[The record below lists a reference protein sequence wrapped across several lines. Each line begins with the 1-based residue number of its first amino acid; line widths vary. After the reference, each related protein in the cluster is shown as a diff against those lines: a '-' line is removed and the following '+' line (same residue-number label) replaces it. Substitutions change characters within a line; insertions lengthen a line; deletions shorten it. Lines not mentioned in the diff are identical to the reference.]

1 MTILEKIR
9 YSQNGVEESKIH
21 LWKEGVFWVAYEQ
34 SAYSVWLQKHYKA
47 TKKFI
52 KTAAMEVISIAFPQ
66 AALSN
71 FIDIEKECA
80 SSQQDSHIIL
90 TNPKSYTE
98 DEFAA
103 WKASVPLNNRISSKG
118 ELPLVKAETRA
129 FSIETRLRNFDLS
142 NATPMMCMNFV
153 AELKHDF
160 IIN

>member
-9 YSQNGVEESKIH
+9 YSQNGSDVKEIH
-21 LWKEGVFWVAYEQ
+21 IWKEGVFWVAYEQ

-52 KTAAMEVISIAFPQ
+52 KTAAMAVISIGFPQ
-66 AALSN
+66 AALSH

-80 SSQQDSHIIL
+80 SSQQDSHIIFS
-90 TNPKSYTE
+90 NPKQYTE

-103 WKASVPLNNRISSKG
+103 WKASVPLNNRSTSCPI
-118 ELPLVKAETRA
+118 VKEETCA
-129 FSIETRLRNFDLS
+129 FSIETRLRNFDLL
-142 NATPMMCMNFV
+142 NATPMMCMNFI

-160 IIN
+160 INN